1 VEQDRSGT
9 LFVRVK
15 PMEAAFMVRGID
27 DQPGELA
34 RALRGLL
41 ERLGDPNLTLA
52 EAQTLRDRVRDLS
65 SRARTLAT
73 GTLSVSQPG

>member
-1 VEQDRSGT
+1 
-9 LFVRVK
+9 
-15 PMEAAFMVRGID
+15 MEAAFMVRGID

-41 ERLGDPNLTLA
+41 ERLGDPELTLA

-65 SRARTLAT
+65 SRARSLTTCAPRAPQA
-73 GTLSVSQPG
+73 G